1 METMFE
7 VDGQHTELAR
17 SLAERGVEY
26 VFASF
31 VDIAGRAKS
40 KCVPVEH
47 LPALMAGH
55 ERYTPR
61 GLGNLGK
68 MTPTEDECVAVPD
81 PSTLCILP
89 WDRRFAHMT
98 ADLYF
103 GGTQPF
109 AHCTRSVLKKQIEA
123 AAAAGFVLQLGIETE
138 LYVVQPFVES
148 RMSAPAGDEVLAP
161 FKPSGRLRPTSAYD
175 VESTLDVMDF
185 LDPMVRAMKECGF
198 GAFSFDHE
206 GGDGQV
212 EFDFDYAPS
221 LVTTDRVTLLRLM
234 AKQIAKQVG
243 LMVTFMPKP
252 YTDAWGSG
260 AHFNMSLT
268 DAESGQNLFRDPD
281 DRRGRGWSKTA
292 YGFTAGIMRHAP
304 ALAAICTPTVNSYK
318 RLQPRLSDG
327 TVSWAPTWAAYG
339 DNNRSCMLRLPR
351 NRPAIENR
359 AVDSAANSYLA
370 AAFLLAAGLEGV
382 AQGLDPGDPVE
393 DLTYD
398 WSVTGPQAG
407 DVQATRL
414 PRTLLEAI
422 EAFDADPLTR
432 TVFHEEFVSAYTAM
446 KIEEWEAYHSR
457 VSEWERETYLTM
469 F

>member
-1 METMFE
+1 MDTVFE
-7 VDGQHTELAR
+7 VDEHHTALAAELA
-17 SLAERGVEY
+17 ARGVEY

-40 KCVPVEH
+40 KCVPIEH
-47 LPALMAGH
+47 LADLMAGH

-81 PSTLCILP
+81 VSTLCVMP

-103 GGTQPF
+103 GGTEPF
-109 AHCTRSVLKKQIEA
+109 AHCTRSILKKQIDA
-123 AAAAGFVLQLGIETE
+123 AAAAGFVLQLGVEVE
-138 LYVVQPFVES
+138 LYVVQPF
-148 RMSAPAGDEVLAP
+148 AGTRPSTQEEFLAP
-161 FKPSGRLRPTSAYD
+161 LKPSGRLRPTPAYD
-175 VESTLDVMDF
+175 VESTLDVMEF
-185 LDPMVRAMKECGF
+185 LHPMVQAMKECGF

-221 LVTTDRVTLLRLM
+221 LVTADRVTLLRLM
-234 AKQIAKQVG
+234 AKQIAKQAG

-268 DAESGQNLFRDPD
+268 DAENGQNLFRDPED
-281 DRRGRGWSKTA
+281 IRGRGWSKTA
-292 YGFTAGIMRHAP
+292 YGFAAGIMRHAP

-359 AVDSAANSYLA
+359 AVDSAANPYLA

-382 AQGLDPGDPVE
+382 AEGLDPGDPIE

-398 WSVTGPQAG
+398 WTTTGPGGG

-422 EAFDADPLTR
+422 EAFEADPLTR

-446 KIEEWEAYHSR
+446 KVAEWESYHAQ
-457 VSEWERETYLTM
+457 VSEWERQTYLTM

>member
-1 METMFE
+1 METVFE
-7 VDGQHTELAR
+7 VDERHAELSA
-17 SLAERGVEY
+17 SLAAQGVEY

-40 KCVPVEH
+40 KCVPIEH
-47 LPALMAGH
+47 LPDLMAGH

-61 GLGNLGK
+61 GLGNLGQ

-81 PSTLCILP
+81 VDTLCILP
-89 WDRRFAHMT
+89 WDRRFAYMT
-98 ADLYF
+98 ADLYY
-103 GGTQPF
+103 GGAEPF
-109 AHCTRSVLKKQIEA
+109 AHCTRSVLKKQIET
-123 AAAAGFVLQLGIETE
+123 AAAAGYVLQLGIEPE
-138 LYVVQPFVES
+138 LYVVQPFAGARHS
-148 RMSAPAGDEVLAP
+148 PADDYLVP
-161 FKPSGRLRPTSAYD
+161 TQPSGRLRPTAGYD
-175 VESTLDVMDF
+175 VEATLDVMDF
-185 LDPMVRAMKECGF
+185 LDPMVRAMHECGF

-212 EFDFDYAPS
+212 EFDFEFAPA
-221 LVTTDRVTLLRLM
+221 LTTADRVTLLRLM

-252 YTDAWGSG
+252 YTEAWGSG
-260 AHFNMSLT
+260 AHINMSLT
-268 DAESGQNLFRDPD
+268 DFESGRNLFRDPE

-339 DNNRSCMLRLPR
+339 DNNRSCLLRLPR

-359 AVDSAANSYLA
+359 GVDSAANPYLA

-382 AQGLDPGDPVE
+382 AEGLDPGDPIE

-398 WSVTGPQAG
+398 WTSSGPTGG
-407 DVQATRL
+407 DVTATRL
-414 PRTLLEAI
+414 PRNLLEAI
-422 EAFDADPLTR
+422 EAFDADPLTQQ
-432 TVFHEEFVSAYTAM
+432 VFPAQFVRAYVDM
-446 KIEEWEAYHSR
+446 KVAEWDAYHTR

>member
-1 METMFE
+1 MQTVFE
-7 VDGQHTELAR
+7 VDERHVELAR
-17 SLAERGVEY
+17 SLEAKGVHY

-31 VDIAGRAKS
+31 IDIAGRAKS

-47 LPALMAGH
+47 LPDLMAGH

-61 GLGNLGK
+61 GLGNLGQ

-81 PSTLCILP
+81 PETLCIMP

-103 GGTQPF
+103 GGTEPF
-109 AHCTRSVLKKQIEA
+109 AHCTRSILKRQIDA
-123 AAAAGFVLQLGIETE
+123 AAKAGYVLQLGIETE
-138 LYVVQPFVES
+138 LYVVQPFVDA
-148 RMSAPAGDEVLAP
+148 RQGRTDEVLAP
-161 FKPSGRLRPTSAYD
+161 HKPSGRLRPTAAYD
-175 VESTLDVMDF
+175 VEATLDVMDF
-185 LDPMVRAMKECGF
+185 LHPMVQAMKECGF

-221 LVTTDRVTLLRLM
+221 LVTADRVTLLRLM
-234 AKQIAKQVG
+234 SKQIAKQVG
-243 LMVTFMPKP
+243 LMATFMPKP

-268 DAESGQNLFRDPD
+268 DAASGQNLFRDPED
-281 DRRGRGWSKTA
+281 SRGRGWSKTA

-359 AVDSAANSYLA
+359 AVDSAANPYLA

-382 AQGLDPGDPVE
+382 AEGLDPGDPIE

-398 WSVTGPQAG
+398 WSVSGPQSG
-407 DVQATRL
+407 DVQANRL
-414 PRTLLEAI
+414 PRNLLEAI
-422 EAFDADPLTR
+422 EAFDVDPLTR
-432 TVFHEEFVSAYTAM
+432 SVFHEEFVSAYTAM
-446 KIEEWEAYHSR
+446 KVEEWESYHSR

>member
-1 METMFE
+1 MDTSFD
-7 VDGQHTELAR
+7 VDEKDAELAAA
-17 SLAERGVEY
+17 LAAQGVEY

-31 VDIAGRAKS
+31 IDIVGRAKS
-40 KCVPVEH
+40 KCVPIEH
-47 LPALMAGH
+47 LPELMAGH

-68 MTPTEDECVAVPD
+68 MTPTEDECVTVPD
-81 PSTLCILP
+81 PSTLHILP

-103 GGTQPF
+103 GGTEPF
-109 AHCTRSVLKKQIEA
+109 AHCTRSILKRQIEVA
-123 AAAAGFVLQLGIETE
+123 AHAGYELQLGIEPE
-138 LYVVQPFVES
+138 LYVVQPFQEARLGSSQVAE
-148 RMSAPAGDEVLAP
+148 ELAP
-161 FKPSGRLRPTSAYD
+161 YKPSGRLRPTAAYD
-175 VESTLDVMDF
+175 VEATLDMMDF
-185 LDPMVRAMKECGF
+185 MRPMVRAMKECGF

-212 EFDFDYAPS
+212 EFDFDFAPS
-221 LVTTDRVTLLRLM
+221 LVTADRLTLFRLM
-234 AKQIAKQVG
+234 AKQIAKQCG

-268 DAESGQNLFRDPD
+268 DPESGQNLFRDPED
-281 DRRGRGWSKTA
+281 TRGRGWSKTA
-292 YGFTAGIMRHAP
+292 YSFAAGIMRHAP

-359 AVDSAANSYLA
+359 AVDSAANPYLA

-382 AQGLDPGDPVE
+382 SEGLDPGEPIE

-398 WSVTGPQAG
+398 WSVSGPQSG
-407 DVQATRL
+407 DVQATKL

-422 EAFDADPLTR
+422 EAFQADPLSR
-432 TVFHEEFVSAYTAM
+432 SVFRDDFVSAYVAM
-446 KIEEWEAYHSR
+446 KVEEWESYHSR
-457 VSEWERETYLTM
+457 VSEWERETYLAM

>member
-1 METMFE
+1 MDTIFA
-7 VDGQHTELAR
+7 VDESHAELAE
-17 SLAERGVEY
+17 SLAAQGVQY

-47 LPALMAGH
+47 LPDLMAGH

-61 GLGNLGK
+61 GLGNLGQ

-81 PSTLCILP
+81 PGTLCILP

-103 GGTQPF
+103 GGTEPF
-109 AHCTRSVLKKQIEA
+109 AHCTRSVLKKQIDA
-123 AAAAGFVLQLGIETE
+123 AARAGFVLQLGIESE
-138 LYVVQPFVES
+138 FYVVQPFTEGRS
-148 RMSAPAGDEVLAP
+148 SASTEEVLAP
-161 FKPSGRLRPTSAYD
+161 PQPSGRLRPTPAYD

-185 LDPMVRAMKECGF
+185 LHPMVQAMKECGF

-212 EFDFDYAPS
+212 EVDFDYAPS
-221 LVTTDRVTLLRLM
+221 LVTADRATLLRLM

-243 LMVTFMPKP
+243 LMATFMPKP

-268 DAESGQNLFRDPD
+268 DAESGHNLFRDPED
-281 DRRGRGWSKTA
+281 SRGRGWSKTA

-359 AVDSAANSYLA
+359 AVDSAANPYLA

-382 AQGLDPGDPVE
+382 AEGLDPGDPIE

-398 WSVTGPQAG
+398 WTVTGPRGG
-407 DVQATRL
+407 DVQAKRL

-432 TVFHEEFVSAYTAM
+432 TVFHEEFVSAYTTM
-446 KIEEWEAYHSR
+446 KVEEWEAYHSR
-457 VSEWERETYLTM
+457 VSDWERQTYLTM

>member
-1 METMFE
+1 MQTVFE
-7 VDGQHTELAR
+7 IDAAHTELST
-17 SLAERGVEY
+17 SLAAQGVEY

-47 LPALMAGH
+47 LPDLMAGH

-61 GLGNLGK
+61 GLGNLGQ

-81 PSTLCILP
+81 AETLCILP
-89 WDRRFAHMT
+89 WDRRFAFMT

-103 GGTQPF
+103 GGTEPF
-109 AHCTRSVLKKQIEA
+109 AHCTRSLLKRQIER
-123 AAAAGFVLQLGIETE
+123 AAAAGYVLQLGIESE
-138 LYVVQPFVES
+138 LYVVQPFVGAKPGS
-148 RMSAPAGDEVLAP
+148 TDEYLVP
-161 FKPSGRLRPTSAYD
+161 FRPSGRLRPTSAYD
-175 VESTLDVMDF
+175 VEATLDVMEF
-185 LDPMVRAMKECGF
+185 LGPMVQAMRECGF

-212 EFDFDYAPS
+212 EFDFDFAPA
-221 LVTTDRVTLLRLM
+221 LITADRMTLLRLM
-234 AKQIAKQVG
+234 AKQIAKQAG
-243 LMVTFMPKP
+243 LMATFMPKP
-252 YTDAWGSG
+252 YTEAWGSG
-260 AHFNMSLT
+260 AHCNMSLT
-268 DAESGQNLFRDPD
+268 AVEGGQNLFRDPE

-292 YGFTAGIMRHAP
+292 YSFTAGILRHAP

-318 RLQPRLSDG
+318 RLQPRLADG

-339 DNNRSCMLRLPR
+339 DNNRSCLLRLPR

-359 AVDSAANSYLA
+359 GVDSAANPYLA

-382 AQGLDPGDPVE
+382 ADGLDPGDPVE

-398 WSVTGPQAG
+398 WSSSGPSGG
-407 DVQATRL
+407 DVTATRL
-414 PRTLLEAI
+414 PRNLLEAI
-422 EAFDADPLTR
+422 EAFDADPLSHQ
-432 TVFHEEFVSAYTAM
+432 VFPPEFVRAYVDM
-446 KIEEWEAYHSR
+446 KVAEWDAYHAR
-457 VSEWERETYLTM
+457 VSDWERETYLTM